1 MKNTRLKFRSK
12 MLLWIIGAVVII
24 SGGIQFYISWD
35 MSNVVLSSEK
45 NTIRNRVASVRD
57 EINAQLRNDKMLA
70 GVMAGSKEF
79 VDAVQGGDKALAT
92 KLGVHLKNLVEQNSK
107 FDIIALID
115 KNGQA
120 VAASSSAAVGVNV
133 KDREYFKKSIGGEA
147 YITDPI
153 ENRASGN
160 LIFGVSVPVKE
171 GNSVVGVLFI
181 GNKMSDIYDR
191 YVKKATAGKTG
202 YTFILS
208 STGLVVAHPNPE
220 LVMNE
225 EFIKKPG
232 VAATNKMFFDAL
244 KNDGEARYWW
254 ESINDH
260 KIAEVTKTDNDW
272 LIILSVPEKE
282 LLASLDRVY
291 ILFFIAGIA
300 LIIAI
305 SIVVIVL
312 IGSVDKVLKT
322 LDKLMSNLAVGRV
335 NAGEDSLQL
344 QNALKRR
351 DEFGDITR
359 TVVGLQKY
367 LRHISYVANRIA
379 DKHLDVSIE
388 ARGSDDELGN
398 SIKAMVGNFNDALA
412 QVRLS
417 ARQVSQGAEQVSSAS
432 QDLSHGAVEQAA
444 TIEKVTESINT
455 LNEQTNEN
463 ATNAATA
470 NEHAVQ
476 ANKAATLGQT
486 QMQELSKAMDTMS
499 GRASEVQ
506 QIIKT
511 IDDIAFQTNLL
522 ALNAAVEAARAGS
535 HGKGFAVV
543 AEEVRN
549 LAARS
554 AKAAG
559 ETASLI
565 ENVVTEID
573 HGNNMSKVTAE
584 SLNNIVGGISQTREL
599 IGGIATSTSLQ
610 SKSMQEIGEA
620 LELIEKVT
628 QSNSANSEETASASE
643 EMSSMSVELDR
654 LISSFVLQTANIK
667 HDTKRPVH
675 KKLASPSNK
684 VNDHTWGM
692 NEEPVK
698 NAGLVRP
705 RDVIKLDDEDFGK
718 F

>member
-57 EINAQLRNDKMLA
+57 EINAQLRNDKLLA
-70 GVMAGSKEF
+70 SVMAGSKEF
-79 VDAVQGGDKALAT
+79 IDAVQGGDKALAT

-115 KNGQA
+115 KSGQA
-120 VAASSSAAVGVNV
+120 VAASSPEAVGINV

-153 ENRASGN
+153 ENRASGS

-171 GNSVVGVLFI
+171 GNSVIGVLFI

-208 STGLVVAHPNPE
+208 SIGLVVAHPNPK

-225 EFIKKPG
+225 EFVKQPG
-232 VAATNKMFFDAL
+232 VAATNKMFFEAL
-244 KNDGEARYWW
+244 KNDGEVRYWW

-335 NAGEDSLQL
+335 NADEDSLQL
-344 QNALKRR
+344 QNALKRY

-359 TVVGLQKY
+359 TVVELQKY

-388 ARGSDDELGN
+388 ARGADDELGN

-412 QVRLS
+412 QARIS
-417 ARQVSQGAEQVSSAS
+417 AKQVSQGAEQVSSAS
-432 QDLSHGAVEQAA
+432 QELSQGATDQAA
-444 TIEKVTESINT
+444 TIERITDSISHLRN
-455 LNEQTNEN
+455 QTSVSAE
-463 ATNAATA
+463 NAATA
-470 NEHAVQ
+470 SNFAGE
-476 ANKAATLGQT
+476 ANQAATIGQK
-486 QMQELSKAMDTMS
+486 QMQDLSVAMQSMA

-522 ALNAAVEAARAGS
+522 ALNAAVEAARAGV

-565 ENVVTEID
+565 ESVVAEIER
-573 HGNNMSKVTAE
+573 GNSMSTVTAE
-584 SLNNIVGGISQTREL
+584 SLNNIADGINKTSEL
-599 IGGIATSTSLQ
+599 IGGIAESTSSQ
-610 SKSMQEIGEA
+610 SQSMEHIAQAIA
-620 LELIEKVT
+620 DIEKVT
-628 QSNSANSEETASASE
+628 QANSANSEETASASE

-654 LISSFVLQTANIK
+654 LISSFVLQVAKIK
-667 HDTKRPVH
+667 HGTKRPVH
-675 KKLASPSNK
+675 KKLASSSSK

-692 NEEPVK
+692 NDEPVK

-705 RDVIKLDDEDFGK
+705 SDVIKLDDEDFGK